1 MKKIVEKD
9 YYEEDLYEVDDY
21 EYSLEDI
28 EKLEDAGA
36 FDYQKLTLQLAL
48 DELEELRGDDVLF

>member
-1 MKKIVEKD
+1 MKIIVEKD
-9 YYEEDLYEVDDY
+9 FYGDDY
-21 EYSLEDI
+21 EVEEYSLKDI

-36 FDYQKLTLQLAL
+36 FNFQNCALQLAL